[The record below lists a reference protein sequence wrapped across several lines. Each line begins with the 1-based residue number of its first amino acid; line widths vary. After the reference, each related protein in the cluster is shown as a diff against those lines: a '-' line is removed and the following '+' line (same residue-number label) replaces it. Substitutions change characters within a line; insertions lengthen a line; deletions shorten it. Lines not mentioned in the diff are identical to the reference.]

1 MSSYRLLMWAF
12 AAGALIPVMAV
23 LNARMGRSLHTPL
36 HAPVILFVVA
46 LTACLVGAWL
56 LTQRL
61 PQVQDLRGIRP
72 VELIGGLIVV
82 FYVTSATLLAPQIG
96 VANFIFLA
104 VTAQIFSSLAI
115 DHFGLF
121 GAMQRPVNASKLM
134 GAVLLLGGLVLTQ
147 VSDNNSGR

>member
-1 MSSYRLLMWAF
+1 MSSYRLMLWAF

-23 LNARMGRSLHTPL
+23 LNARMGRSLQSPL
-36 HAPVILFVVA
+36 HAPVILFVIG
-46 LTACLVGAWL
+46 LTACLIAAWV
-56 LTQRL
+56 LTHRL
-61 PQVQDLRGIRP
+61 PQVQDLRGIQP

-82 FYVTSATLLAPQIG
+82 FYVTSATLLAPRIG

-121 GAMQRPVNASKLM
+121 GAMQRPVSASKLM